1 MTEKKNRE
9 QRRAIGQAAMD
20 RAKKEFPGVNPNN
33 WGPFGHLPD
42 LTTESIEEL
51 LTLEDWKLAVK
62 ELIIHTV
69 RLEGRVNGLGEV
81 VDRFVD
87 RAKKADSND

>member
-1 MTEKKNRE
+1 MTKYDPN
-9 QRRAIGQAAMD
+9 
-20 RAKKEFPGVNPNN
+20 FHGVNPNN

-51 LTLEDWKLAVK
+51 LTLEDWQLAVK

-69 RLEGRVNGLGEV
+69 RLEARVNGLVEV

-87 RAKKADSND
+87 RVKKEDSNDKR